1 MSTRILLLRQRGF
14 TLVEAI
20 ITIVLTGILAGVV
33 VVFVTIPVKAY
44 SDVERRSA
52 LSDAADTAL
61 RRIARD
67 LRTAMPNSL
76 RLTGTTQIEFIPI
89 KSAGR
94 YRAELDNGGG
104 GNPLDFNSAADSFDV
119 IGPGVDIAAGD
130 YIVIYNLGISGAD
143 AYNGDNRRLAT
154 SAGNTLTTS
163 GFNGGMFP
171 FQSPAKR
178 FQVVGTPVSFV
189 CAGAAMTRYWDYT
202 YGALPTTGSS
212 APIVDNVSDCA
223 FVYQAGVTA
232 MNGLVTLHLT
242 LTREGESVSLIHQVH
257 LSNAP

>member
-1 MSTRILLLRQRGF
+1 MTAGTVLRRQRGF

-33 VVFVTIPVKAY
+33 AVFVTLPVRAY
-44 SDVERRSA
+44 FDVERRSA

-67 LRTAMPNSL
+67 LRTALPNSL
-76 RLTGTTQIEFIPI
+76 RATGTTQIEFIPI

-104 GNPLDFNSAADSFDV
+104 GNPLDFNAAADTFDV

-130 YIVIYNLGISGAD
+130 YVVIYNLGISGAD
-143 AYNGDNRRLAT
+143 VYNGDNRRLAT
-154 SAGNTLTTS
+154 GAGNALTTV
-163 GFNGGMFP
+163 GFGGGMFP

-178 FQVVGTPVSFV
+178 FQVVGTPVSYV
-189 CAGAAMTRYWDYT
+189 CSGAAMTRYWNYN
-202 YGALPTTGSS
+202 YGALPATGSN
-212 APIVDNVSDCA
+212 APIVDHVTDCA

-232 MNGLVTLHLT
+232 MNGLVTLQLA
-242 LTREGESVSLIHQVH
+242 LTRDDESVNLIHQAHVG
-257 LSNAP
+257 NAP

>member
-1 MSTRILLLRQRGF
+1 
-14 TLVEAI
+14 
-20 ITIVLTGILAGVV
+20 
-33 VVFVTIPVKAY
+33 
-44 SDVERRSA
+44 
-52 LSDAADTAL
+52 
-61 RRIARD
+61 
-67 LRTAMPNSL
+67 
-76 RLTGTTQIEFIPI
+76 
-89 KSAGR
+89 
-94 YRAELDNGGG
+94 
-104 GNPLDFNSAADSFDV
+104 
-119 IGPGVDIAAGD
+119 
-130 YIVIYNLGISGAD
+130 VIYNLGISGAD

-154 SAGNTLTTS
+154 SAGNTLTTA

-171 FQSPAKR
+171 FHSPAKR
-178 FQVVGTPVSFV
+178 FQVAGTPVSFV
-189 CAGAAMTRYWDYT
+189 CGGAAMTRYWNYA